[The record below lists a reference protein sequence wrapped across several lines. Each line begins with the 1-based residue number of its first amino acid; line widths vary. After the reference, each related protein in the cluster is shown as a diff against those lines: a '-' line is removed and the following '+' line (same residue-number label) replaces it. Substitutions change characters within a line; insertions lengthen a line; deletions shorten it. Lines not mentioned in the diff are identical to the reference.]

1 MNNPNATAAPF
12 ERMEC
17 VKYSREGTLTIE
29 CSMLQRAIKNF
40 DTKTWRDEEFFH
52 FKDHVM
58 ELARN
63 YGDPKFTG
71 SVTFEKPLVT
81 QTGGKMN
88 ETLVHFQA
96 KIMGGKE
103 VTDDGYTKYVRTTN

>member
-1 MNNPNATAAPF
+1 
-12 ERMEC
+12 
-17 VKYSREGTLTIE
+17 
-29 CSMLQRAIKNF
+29 
-40 DTKTWRDEEFFH
+40 
-52 FKDHVM
+52 M
-58 ELARN
+58 ELVRN
-63 YGDPKFTG
+63 CRDPKFIG
-71 SVTFEKPLVT
+71 SVTFEEPLVT